1 MREAWRF
8 VALGIAA
15 CAAAALWPL
24 TAALSPTDALQARLA
39 IAAIAAV
46 ACAILAVSR
55 ALRPAVLVT
64 LSIASAV
71 AGAGLLLAHFDA
83 MDGCLAD
90 YDSRPVVIGREYTPE
105 TAGYV
110 RDNPG
115 LSPSDRLLDAGGD
128 PARIWTAA
136 SIRSCR
142 FWVSWGGLASIPLF
156 VVCAGALMA
165 SRRYRF
171 SVAAAPRKAVAPRPA
186 VRTVAYDAFLSYRH
200 TEPDKTHATDIL
212 ESLEARGL
220 RVAIDVRDFAPN
232 EHFLSEMERC
242 IKESRFVLCI
252 ITSQYLESEHTSEEA
267 IISKALDMAERR
279 KRLVPLIFERVE
291 LPVWLHGLVG
301 IDFTPTAS
309 VEPLERLSGLLS
321 KKSGVDGGT
330 V

>member
-8 VALGIAA
+8 VALGAA
-15 CAAAALWPL
+15 ASAAAALWPL
-24 TAALSPTDALQARLA
+24 TAALSSTDALQARLA
-39 IAAIAAV
+39 TATIAVV
-46 ACAILAVSR
+46 ACSILAVSR
-55 ALRPAVLVT
+55 AFRPAVLVT
-64 LSIASAV
+64 LSLASAV
-71 AGAGLLLAHFDA
+71 AAAGLLFAHVNA
-83 MDGCLAD
+83 MAACLAD
-90 YDSRPVVIGREYTPE
+90 YDSRLVVIGREYTPE
-105 TAGYV
+105 TVGYV
-110 RDNPG
+110 GDNPG

-128 PARIWTAA
+128 PARIWTVA

-142 FWVSWGGLASIPLF
+142 FWVGWGALASIPL
-156 VVCAGALMA
+156 VTVCIGALMA

-171 SVAAAPRKAVAPRPA
+171 SLAPAPRKTVAPPRA
-186 VRTVAYDAFLSYRH
+186 AAGTVAYDAFLSYRH
-200 TEPDKTHATDIL
+200 SEPDKTYATEIL
-212 ESLEARGL
+212 ESLETRGL

-267 IISKALDMAERR
+267 IISKTLDMAERR

-309 VEPLERLSGLLS
+309 VEPLERLRGLLS
-321 KKSGVDGGT
+321 TKSGVGT
-330 V
+330 A